1 MSKQAFNELMLK
13 EQTFQVHEPA
23 SQAKIQEMFK
33 NISLDDTLNP
43 KSTTA
48 DLKKLPKL
56 ASYLLQR
63 EKLLLKLLVGI
74 ELQDMSAILFA
85 Q

>member
-23 SQAKIQEMFK
+23 SHAKIQEMFK

-74 ELQDMSAILFA
+74 ELQDMSAISFA